1 MTEKEI
7 REIIQ
12 KHLSIMFPQFE
23 DEVFGGLAK
32 ALHQKFKEELE
43 SSILTID
50 GEEYRV
56 TKVTEKERE

>member
-32 ALHQKFKEELE
+32 ALHQKFEESWDE
-43 SSILTID
+43 
-50 GEEYRV
+50 EEYRV